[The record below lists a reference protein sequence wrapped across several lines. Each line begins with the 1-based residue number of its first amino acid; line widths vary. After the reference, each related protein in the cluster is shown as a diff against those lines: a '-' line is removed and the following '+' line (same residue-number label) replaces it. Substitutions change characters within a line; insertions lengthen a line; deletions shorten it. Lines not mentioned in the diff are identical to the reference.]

1 MIGIDFISFIII
13 LAISVGVTIVI
24 HYLLKY
30 YVIPGFW
37 SFVSKVIIGWIGAWL
52 GSPVLGYWF
61 DGLNYKQVY
70 IIPAILGAAA
80 LEILVVD
87 IAKSLRQ
94 TEIKK

>member
-1 MIGIDFISFIII
+1 MIGMDFTSFIIL
-13 LAISVGVTIVI
+13 LAISVGVTII
-24 HYLLKY
+24 MHSLLKY

-61 DGLNYKQVY
+61 NGVNYNQVY

-87 IAKSLRQ
+87 FVKTVKQ
-94 TEIKK
+94 K